1 MNAHDRRRFTLAA
14 AFTLVALPAMW
25 ILSSGDGSSGDKVE
39 AVATTGAGAATAPPT
54 TKYEPQPPMFV
65 GGDDNPATPPGEVQI
80 AVPPAPGANDR
91 VVKSSYVRYVGAAMP
106 MCTALFAPDGSTLKV
121 TNVDNGQSVTCTN
134 TYGKA
139 VPSGADMVLD
149 TDLYTRIAS
158 LADAPV
164 PVRVT
169 W

>member
-1 MNAHDRRRFTLAA
+1 MNRLDRRRFTLAA
-14 AFTLVALPAMW
+14 VFTVVALLALW
-25 ILSSGDGSSGDKVE
+25 TFSSKDSSSSGKAE
-39 AVATTGAGAATAPPT
+39 AVATSGEGSPTAPPT
-54 TKYEPQPPMFV
+54 TEYEPDTPMFV
-65 GGDDNPATPPGEVQI
+65 GGDSTPAVPPGEVQI

-91 VVKSSYVRYVGAAMP
+91 VVKTSYSRYLGATLP
-106 MCTALFAPDGSTLKV
+106 MCTALFAPDGSTLTI
-121 TNVDNGQSVTCTN
+121 TNIDNGQSITCTN

-139 VPSGADMVLD
+139 VPAGADMVLD
-149 TDLYTRIAS
+149 TDLYTQIAS